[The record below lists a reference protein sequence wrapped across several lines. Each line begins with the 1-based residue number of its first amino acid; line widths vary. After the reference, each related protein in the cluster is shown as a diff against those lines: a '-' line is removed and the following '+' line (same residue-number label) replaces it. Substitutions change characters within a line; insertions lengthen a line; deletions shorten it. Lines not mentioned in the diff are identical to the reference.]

1 MTPLTPAEA
10 AARLHPRD
18 TLGLPLG
25 PGQPPAFLQALG
37 ERTDWEDLRISSAL
51 LTVLTPLFEHPAVHY
66 LSGFFGPLER
76 YLRDADANLGFAA
89 ADFRR
94 TGPLLRRASPRVMAT
109 SASPPDRDGWCSL
122 SLHSG
127 GTTDELARAGADP
140 DRLLV
145 VEVSEHFP
153 RTRGRGEHRHALHV
167 DEIDVLVHSD
177 AQPVALPD
185 VPASEIDRQIALHA
199 ASFVPDGATI
209 QTGIGGIPSAIAAHL
224 ASSPGGGYGVHSEMF
239 TDGLMQLHR
248 AGKVTNAT
256 KGLYDGVSVTT
267 FAMGSAELYRW
278 LHDNDD
284 VAFLPVQLVNA
295 PHVIEQNNLMTTI
308 NGALAVDIHGQV
320 VADTLGGSQYS
331 GIGGAEDFTSGP
343 GFKEEQR
350 ALLCLPSTV
359 TVGGE
364 LRSRILPWFEAGT
377 VITTPRHQVDVI
389 VTEYG
394 AAELEAKTV
403 RGRGEALAAVA
414 HPAFRDEL
422 LEAADRASHGRS
434 PLPPR

>member
-1 MTPLTPAEA
+1 MTPAEA
-10 AARLHPRD
+10 AALLRPRD
-18 TLGLPLG
+18 TMGLPLG

-51 LTVLTPLFEHPAVHY
+51 LTVLTPLFEHPGVHY

-94 TGPLLRRASPRVMAT
+94 MGPLLERAAPRVMAT
-109 SASPPDRDGWCSL
+109 VAAPPDADGWCSL
-122 SLHSG
+122 SLHGG
-127 GTTDELARAGADP
+127 GTYDELVRAGQDP
-140 DRLLV
+140 SRLLV
-145 VEVSEHFP
+145 VEVSPHFP
-153 RTRGRGEHRHALHV
+153 RTFGAGDHRHALHV
-167 DEIDVLVHSD
+167 DVIDVLVESD
-177 AQPVALPD
+177 ALPVALPD
-185 VPASEIDRQIALHA
+185 VPASEVDRQIAVHA
-199 ASFVPDGATI
+199 AAFVPDGATI

-224 ASSPGGGYGVHSEMF
+224 AAGPGGGYGVHSEMF
-239 TDGLMQLHR
+239 TDGLMQLHL

-256 KGLYDGVSVTT
+256 KGVHEGVSVTT
-267 FAMGSAELYRW
+267 FAMGTPELYRW
-278 LHDNDD
+278 LDGNRD

-295 PHVIEQNNLMTTI
+295 PHLIEQNSLMTTI

-320 VADTLGGSQYS
+320 VADTLGGAQYS

-343 GFKEEQR
+343 GFKADQR

-364 LRSRILPWFEAGT
+364 VRSRILPWFEAGT
-377 VITTPRHQVDVI
+377 VITTPRHQVDLV

-403 RGRGEALAAVA
+403 RQRGEALAAIA
-414 HPAFRDEL
+414 HPDFRDGL
-422 LEAADRASHGRS
+422 LEAADRASKGRS